1 MGPIELVFLVMIAL
15 FGIVGVVRG
24 YARELGVTTM
34 LLIGLLVLV
43 FIDKEFHAGLVRFLA
58 ALVGDSTMTQATTKA
73 LIFCVFL
80 TIIIFISYQGET
92 LSFPGRGANHVFGLG
107 AGLLNGYL
115 YAGSLWYYLGNA
127 NWPLLNI
134 SEPYSQFYQL
144 AWNVLPPNILP
155 WPYLIGLAA
164 FMLIMRVLK

>member
-15 FGIVGVVRG
+15 FGIVGIVRG

-34 LLIGLLVLV
+34 LLIGLWVLV
-43 FIDKEFHAGLVRFLA
+43 FIDTELHIQFDRLLTM
-58 ALVGDSTMTQATTKA
+58 LVGDNTATQVTAKA
-73 LIFCVFL
+73 LIFCAFL

-92 LSFPGRGANHVFGLG
+92 LSFPGRGANHVFSLG

-127 NWPLLNI
+127 DWPFLDI
-134 SEPYSQFYQL
+134 SQPYSQFYDL
-144 AWNVLPPNILP
+144 AWKVLPPNVLP